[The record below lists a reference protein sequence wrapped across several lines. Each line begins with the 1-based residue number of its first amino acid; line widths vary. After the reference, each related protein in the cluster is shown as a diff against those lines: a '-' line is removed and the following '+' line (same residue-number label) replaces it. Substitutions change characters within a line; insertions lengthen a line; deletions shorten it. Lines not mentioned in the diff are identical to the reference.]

1 MKTAASTKVQNSFGE
16 YLDAA
21 GREPIA
27 VTRTGR
33 KVAVLLSWAEYE
45 RLAQLEDAALL
56 ARVREADAEG
66 YLGVDETA
74 RFLKA
79 KLAADGDEPPA

>member
-1 MKTAASTKVQNSFGE
+1 MKTAASTNVQNNFGE
-16 YLDAA
+16 FLEAA

-33 KVAVLLSWAEYE
+33 KVAVLLSWSEYE
-45 RLAQLEDAALL
+45 RLSNLEDSALL
-56 ARVREADAEG
+56 ARVKEAEAEG

-74 RFLKA
+74 SFLKS
-79 KLAADGDEPPA
+79 KLAGTDEPSA

>member
-1 MKTAASTKVQNSFGE
+1 MKNAASTRVQNNFGE
-16 YLDAA
+16 FLEAA

-45 RLAQLEDAALL
+45 RLSHLEDGVLL
-56 ARVREADAEG
+56 ARVREAEAEG
-66 YLGVDETA
+66 YLGIEETA
-74 RFLKA
+74 AFLKA
-79 KLAADGDEPPA
+79 KLAAGNDDPAA